1 MVAAIQP
8 FRLPKKLPP
17 MLTRVQRAWKDLVR
31 SENEMPFSDDI
42 DPTAFSKV
50 SAHLVMIDVFDGP
63 QRFRFNRIGE
73 KIMRKLGANIDGKFV
88 DEVEIQSPFDYLV
101 AQASATVEGRV
112 PTFYT
117 SSSSRQNRAGG
128 YKRILLPAWGNGRIE
143 LLLGAIV

>member
-17 MLTRVQRAWKDLVR
+17 MLARLQRAWKELVR

-42 DPTAFSKV
+42 DPSAFARV
-50 SAHLVMIDVFDGP
+50 SAHLIMIDVFDGP
-63 QRFRFNRIGE
+63 QRFRFNRVGE
-73 KIMRKLGANIDGKFV
+73 KIIRKLGANIDGKFL
-88 DEVEIQSPFDYLV
+88 DEVETKSPFDYLL

-117 SSSSRQNRAGG
+117 SSSSRRNRAGG

-143 LLLGAIV
+143 LLVGAIV